1 MELKATKLDIAHSI
15 IKGSIGT
22 IPVVG
27 SLASEI
33 FGLII
38 SPPLEKRKAEWMN
51 DIAEK
56 IFNLQENRGVDLNNL
71 KENQIFIDIV
81 LQATSLA
88 LKTSEK
94 VKLDSF
100 KNAIINAA
108 LGFNSDVTKN
118 QLFLHQLDKF
128 SALHII
134 ILNFIDNP
142 SKWFNDRQKEIPN
155 IMMGSLHGLIIEA
168 YPDLKNQDDILDL
181 IWEDLKTAGF
191 HKSGSLKSMMTING
205 VLSERTTTLGKEFL
219 SFITTQ

>member
-1 MELKATKLDIAHSI
+1 
-15 IKGSIGT
+15 
-22 IPVVG
+22 
-27 SLASEI
+27 
-33 FGLII
+33 
-38 SPPLEKRKAEWMN
+38 MN

-71 KENQIFIDIV
+71 KENEIFIDIV

-108 LGFNSDVTKN
+108 LGINSDVTKN